1 MLVRWLS
8 IAVALLAWYVWSL
21 KHAIGAQLLPKR
33 LPPLF
38 SAAGKCK
45 LIREKESGQF
55 KFCEDGLV
63 LAPGVSV
70 FSCDPNRHEW
80 NTIMGPMLDPSRRGS
95 LWALH
100 YTSTA
105 TEKPYPLKLTN
116 FPINADFHPLGIE
129 LTPRD
134 SAGTSRLLVINHR
147 RQNTTIEV
155 FRIHLES
162 HLVSLAYETTLTHA
176 SFVAPNAIAAISPT
190 QFFLSH
196 DHYFTRRMA
205 WPWNKI
211 LPPLETF
218 LALPLSRVDLVSFET
233 RSGTPKGVRNV
244 QTVARNIAF
253 ANGVAV
259 SDDGST
265 LAIASTTRA
274 QVQLYSKD
282 ETSIRFVTSV
292 RVPFSVDNIAFA
304 GDELL
309 TAGHPY
315 LPEFMALV
323 KRKSNRAPS
332 YVSAIAPSLQAGL
345 GKSWLT
351 RVSAGAN
358 VTTRFMSDGSFLGT
372 SSGAFADLEMQTMFV
387 VALYGSGVA
396 KCGPQFVPKNLP
408 PFFNAGGSCELI
420 REKEVD
426 NRFKFCEDGV
436 ILAPGIA
443 IFSCDLGRYEW
454 NTAMGPMNE
463 TSRGGSLWALHYT
476 STTTEK
482 PYPLELTSF
491 PGDAD
496 MGFHPLGIDIALS
509 DSAGTPSRLLVIN
522 HGRHKPTVEVFHVK
536 LESGL
541 VALTY
546 ETTLTHP
553 SFVAPNAIAAV
564 SFDSFFLSHDHYFT
578 NRMRWPLNTILPWL
592 ETFLLLPL
600 GKVDLI
606 SFEALPGAGVRK
618 VQTVARNIACANGVA
633 VSADGST
640 LAVASTA
647 RAEVLIYSKDKTTVK
662 FITSIRVPFGVDNLA
677 FAGDQL
683 LAAGHPYAPELMA
696 LMKNKSSRA
705 PSYVS
710 AISPQSA
717 NQTQSWLTRILVGAN
732 LTTVFMSDGSFLSAS
747 SGASVDLEMRIMFVR
762 GYALKFVP
770 EKHVSLSR
778 ARQPEAVSYI
788 VSQPRL
794 LSQARFALELLP
806 LIARTYCLYT
816 PLRSVLLALSDTSSA
831 EHSSPF
837 ALIFAASTALS
848 VYGLNVGTP
857 AELTQCGTVE
867 VKWSGKNA
875 PFIFSVLPSCESNSD
890 DPLLLASM
898 PLPTNGPLMCHRLP
912 VQSPL
917 PLLIIKEMKH
927 TPTRQVNIKNSDNAA
942 CLSATSTGVVSITG
956 VSSATNPATT
966 NTSPFPDT
974 HSTTPTTLPADSTSV
989 PPAPI
994 NPGASLN
1001 TGASTGSEGSSA
1013 SSESTQPNGATIST
1027 VPAFAGVIGFA
1038 SALLVFQAALP

>member
-38 SAAGKCK
+38 SAGGKCK
-45 LIREKESGQF
+45 LIQEKESGQF

-80 NTIMGPMLDPSRRGS
+80 NTVMGPMLDPSHRGS

-162 HLVSLAYETTLTHA
+162 HSVSLAYETTLTHA

-396 KCGPQFVPKNLP
+396 KCG
-408 PFFNAGGSCELI
+408 
-420 REKEVD
+420 R
-426 NRFKFCEDGV
+426 
-436 ILAPGIA
+436 
-443 IFSCDLGRYEW
+443 
-454 NTAMGPMNE
+454 
-463 TSRGGSLWALHYT
+463 
-476 STTTEK
+476 
-482 PYPLELTSF
+482 
-491 PGDAD
+491 
-496 MGFHPLGIDIALS
+496 LS
-509 DSAGTPSRLLVIN
+509 
-522 HGRHKPTVEVFHVK
+522 
-536 LESGL
+536 
-541 VALTY
+541 
-546 ETTLTHP
+546 
-553 SFVAPNAIAAV
+553 
-564 SFDSFFLSHDHYFT
+564 
-578 NRMRWPLNTILPWL
+578 
-592 ETFLLLPL
+592 
-600 GKVDLI
+600 
-606 SFEALPGAGVRK
+606 
-618 VQTVARNIACANGVA
+618 
-633 VSADGST
+633 
-640 LAVASTA
+640 
-647 RAEVLIYSKDKTTVK
+647 
-662 FITSIRVPFGVDNLA
+662 
-677 FAGDQL
+677 
-683 LAAGHPYAPELMA
+683 
-696 LMKNKSSRA
+696 
-705 PSYVS
+705 
-710 AISPQSA
+710 
-717 NQTQSWLTRILVGAN
+717 
-732 LTTVFMSDGSFLSAS
+732 
-747 SGASVDLEMRIMFVR
+747 
-762 GYALKFVP
+762 
-770 EKHVSLSR
+770 
-778 ARQPEAVSYI
+778 
-788 VSQPRL
+788 
-794 LSQARFALELLP
+794 
-806 LIARTYCLYT
+806 
-816 PLRSVLLALSDTSSA
+816 
-831 EHSSPF
+831 
-837 ALIFAASTALS
+837 
-848 VYGLNVGTP
+848 
-857 AELTQCGTVE
+857 
-867 VKWSGKNA
+867 
-875 PFIFSVLPSCESNSD
+875 
-890 DPLLLASM
+890 
-898 PLPTNGPLMCHRLP
+898 
-912 VQSPL
+912 
-917 PLLIIKEMKH
+917 
-927 TPTRQVNIKNSDNAA
+927 
-942 CLSATSTGVVSITG
+942 
-956 VSSATNPATT
+956 
-966 NTSPFPDT
+966 
-974 HSTTPTTLPADSTSV
+974 
-989 PPAPI
+989 
-994 NPGASLN
+994 
-1001 TGASTGSEGSSA
+1001 
-1013 SSESTQPNGATIST
+1013 
-1027 VPAFAGVIGFA
+1027 
-1038 SALLVFQAALP
+1038 